1 VAEQQPKW
9 FTQKWCR
16 RTGIVSLSIAGAMA
30 IASVPSG
37 VLHDSVVYAVSISG
51 HEVPDTVEVSIAGY
65 VCVGYWTL
73 CFGAIFVAL
82 YMAILDFR
90 FIRLRF
96 ALENQ
101 VLFRQ
106 SLGDDLAERVLR
118 KNAKQ

>member
-1 VAEQQPKW
+1 MADQQPKW

-30 IASVPSG
+30 IASLPTG
-37 VLHDSVVYAVSISG
+37 VLHDSVVYTVSITG
-51 HEVPDTVEVSIAGY
+51 HEIPETVDVSIAGY
-65 VCVGYWTL
+65 VCAGYWAF
-73 CFGAIFVAL
+73 CFGAILVAL

-96 ALENQ
+96 ALESKA
-101 VLFRQ
+101 LFRQ